1 MITPHDESQLEIIK
15 KLNLDTIKI
24 GSGEAGNYEYI
35 EKCYDYCDKIIYSR
49 D

>member
-15 KLNLDTIKI
+15 KLTGYYKI

-35 EKCYDYCDKIIYSR
+35 EML
-49 D
+49 